1 MCDACMWE
9 GGRLVREARRWG
21 HEALLGRSDWRVSA
35 VVHSLLLA
43 HTPRDA
49 ARTDAVCAAACR
61 TKPLSCSCPLPPPP
75 QEFNE
80 LIGLEAKIAT
90 EERLVVN
97 QEGNKLVVKVRAP
110 FKAAM

>member
-1 MCDACMWE
+1 M
-9 GGRLVREARRWG
+9 LSV
-21 HEALLGRSDWRVSA
+21 LLPHMPSY
-35 VVHSLLLA
+35 LL
-43 HTPRDA
+43 T
-49 ARTDAVCAAACR
+49 
-61 TKPLSCSCPLPPPP
+61 CSCLPPFP